1 MPATTKP
8 APDNAAS
15 IAGFTMPVDYSPTVV
30 DLDGLPQA
38 IAAVIRA
45 DGRVAEL
52 TQLYELLDAWGESQR
67 TAVLK
72 ASQFTGSEKV
82 PRGPTL
88 AEWNENA
95 KVLLDSYPQ
104 SVRSC
109 YKGGPENLIE
119 SMCITF
125 IGMRDALSKRMPG
138 RHPGSST

>member
-1 MPATTKP
+1 MPDTNNS
-8 APDNAAS
+8 APKSAAS
-15 IAGFTMPVDYSPTVV
+15 VAGFTMPADYSPTVV

-38 IAAVIRA
+38 IAAAIRSK
-45 DGRVAEL
+45 GNVQEL
-52 TQLYELLDAWGESQR
+52 TRLYELLDAWGESQR

-72 ASQFTGSEKV
+72 ASQSATSDSAS
-82 PRGPTL
+82 RGPTL

-125 IGMRDALSKRMPG
+125 IGMRDALSKRLTG
-138 RHPGSST
+138 RHSGS

>member
-1 MPATTKP
+1 MPATTNP
-8 APDNAAS
+8 APDSAAS

-38 IAAVIRA
+38 ISAVIRSE
-45 DGRVAEL
+45 GSVHEL
-52 TQLYELLDAWGESQR
+52 TRLYELLDAWGESQR

-72 ASQFTGSEKV
+72 ASQTAASGSAS
-82 PRGPTL
+82 RGPTL

-119 SMCITF
+119 SMRITF
-125 IGMRDALSKRMPG
+125 IGMRDALSKRLSG
-138 RHPGSST
+138 RHSGS

>member
-1 MPATTKP
+1 MPDTIKPAT
-8 APDNAAS
+8 NSAAS
-15 IAGFTMPVDYSPTVV
+15 ITDFTMPVDFSPTVV

-38 IAAVIRA
+38 ISEVIRS
-45 DGRVAEL
+45 DGSVNEL
-52 TQLYELLDAWGESQR
+52 TRLYELLDAWGESQR

-72 ASQFTGSEKV
+72 ASQAAASDSA

-109 YKGGPENLIE
+109 YKGGPENLLE

-125 IGMRDALSKRMPG
+125 IGMRDALSKRLSG
-138 RHPGSST
+138 RHSGS